1 MSERTGGGG
10 GGHYYNSYGRGEAGT
25 NVSDQEREAASLF
38 NAIKETF
45 TRKIDELNELK
56 RQVFLLSNG

>member
-1 MSERTGGGG
+1 M
-10 GGHYYNSYGRGEAGT
+10 
-25 NVSDQEREAASLF
+25 F
-38 NAIKETF
+38 NAIKETY